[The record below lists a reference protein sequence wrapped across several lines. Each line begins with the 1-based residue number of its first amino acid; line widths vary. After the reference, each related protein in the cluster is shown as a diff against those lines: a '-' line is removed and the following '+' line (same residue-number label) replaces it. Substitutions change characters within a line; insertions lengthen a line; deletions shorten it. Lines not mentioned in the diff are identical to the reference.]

1 MSVTSSRLQGGGFL
15 AIVPIRAGSKGL
27 PGKNTQLLNGR
38 PLYQHA
44 VEQGLAA
51 GAERVIISTD
61 IDVVLHADHGPSV
74 VTHERPGPLAGDD
87 TPMDAVL
94 TDVLSVDGLGNTDVV
109 LLQAT
114 SPLRTPTDVVDCV
127 ELLRR
132 RQHDLVLTAAL
143 VDSGPLKYGTRAGTS
158 FEPVRSS
165 AHTFANRQT
174 LPQLYRPNGAVFA
187 FSRRWFLEH
196 GSLAA
201 ERIGMI
207 EMPPERSIDIDTA
220 ADLERCEQQL
230 VKRGGT

>member
-94 TDVLSVDGLGNTDVV
+94 TDYEALRLALAEDRLDDVPSLHFKFTV
-109 LLQAT
+109 
-114 SPLRTPTDVVDCV
+114 PNRTV
-127 ELLRR
+127 
-132 RQHDLVLTAAL
+132 
-143 VDSGPLKYGTRAGTS
+143 
-158 FEPVRSS
+158 
-165 AHTFANRQT
+165 
-174 LPQLYRPNGAVFA
+174 
-187 FSRRWFLEH
+187 
-196 GSLAA
+196 
-201 ERIGMI
+201 
-207 EMPPERSIDIDTA
+207 
-220 ADLERCEQQL
+220 
-230 VKRGGT
+230 